1 MSNVK
6 SCGFAPYHFLIIVI
20 DNQGFWMFYCQ
31 CCIVYCFAIYA
42 GLIIPSLLC
51 VDLSLNEK
59 FPNKQLKKVRH
70 STIIVVNLS
79 MSLKLTGSIMHVRW
93 IALDFGMDQLFLTPI
108 LSTLILN
115 WNECGSLTLF
125 IYFI

>member
-1 MSNVK
+1 
-6 SCGFAPYHFLIIVI
+6 
-20 DNQGFWMFYCQ
+20 MFYCQ

-79 MSLKLTGSIMHVRW
+79 MSLKLTGSIMHVYEYD
-93 IALDFGMDQLFLTPI
+93 IIINLYGSNGGLLLNGPAISYSNLIYSCTQLK
-108 LSTLILN
+108 
-115 WNECGSLTLF
+115 EM
-125 IYFI
+125 

>member
-1 MSNVK
+1 M
-6 SCGFAPYHFLIIVI
+6 L
-20 DNQGFWMFYCQ
+20 YCQ

-70 STIIVVNLS
+70 STIIAVNYSYDIINLYDSNGGLLLKDEWTSYFLFQSYPLS
-79 MSLKLTGSIMHVRW
+79 YSIEMNMKV
-93 IALDFGMDQLFLTPI
+93 
-108 LSTLILN
+108 
-115 WNECGSLTLF
+115 
-125 IYFI
+125 